1 MAIDSDLFC
10 CWPLHVLN
18 KENINNLKD
27 HWIRTQVLSIVDYI
41 LLFWDVLWCPVFQVK
56 TLLASHYVFMPVRL
70 LDSSSPVDS
79 TLRGITS
86 GRTGTPDRRP
96 PCLVRLL
103 IYTTG
108 SLKMIS
114 QDYLITFNHYF
125 STIAPKVQTTET
137 VQLKVLFFSC
147 LLQSGAN
154 LPLHIT
160 TALSWGI
167 YCPGL
172 TSSFFLLSAPSAQRL
187 PMGWPCSK
195 SGCAKE
201 SSTRSEACKWLF
213 FYSSF
218 NIVFI
223 Y

>member
-1 MAIDSDLFC
+1 
-10 CWPLHVLN
+10 
-18 KENINNLKD
+18 
-27 HWIRTQVLSIVDYI
+27 
-41 LLFWDVLWCPVFQVK
+41 
-56 TLLASHYVFMPVRL
+56 MPVRL

-86 GRTGTPDRRP
+86 GRTGTLDRRP
-96 PCLVRLL
+96 PCLVRLFF
-103 IYTTG
+103 YTTG
-108 SLKMIS
+108 LSKMILGN
-114 QDYLITFNHYF
+114 YLITFNHYF
-125 STIAPKVQTTET
+125 SMIISKFQTTDT
-137 VQLKVLFFSC
+137 VQFKVLFFCCC

-172 TSSFFLLSAPSAQRL
+172 TSSFFLLPAPSAQRL

-201 SSTRSEACKWLF
+201 SSTRSEAYKRLF
-213 FYSSF
+213 LNFLLF
-218 NIVFI
+218 T
-223 Y
+223 

>member
-1 MAIDSDLFC
+1 MS
-10 CWPLHVLN
+10 
-18 KENINNLKD
+18 
-27 HWIRTQVLSIVDYI
+27 
-41 LLFWDVLWCPVFQVK
+41 
-56 TLLASHYVFMPVRL
+56 VRL
-70 LDSSSPVDS
+70 LASSSPVDS

-114 QDYLITFNHYF
+114 QNYLITFNHYF
-125 STIAPKVQTTET
+125 SAIISKFHTTET
-137 VQLKVLFFSC
+137 VQLKVLFFFSC

-187 PMGWPCSK
+187 QMGWPCSK

-201 SSTRSEACKWLF
+201 SSTRSEACKQLS
-213 FYSSF
+213 FYSYF
-218 NIVFI
+218 YVVFI